1 MKKISFLLGIL
12 TVVLAFSSC
21 NKTETY
27 ADQLDREN
35 EAINAYI
42 VKHGIKVISEEQFE
56 KQGNTTDVSKNQYV
70 LFASSGVYMQI
81 IDKGTGEP
89 LKKGETATVLC
100 RFTENNLIT
109 DTLQLTN
116 SILYFGKTVDK
127 MSVTNTSGTYTASFD
142 PKSSVMYEAYRSTS
156 VPAGWLIPLQ
166 YINLGRLTT
175 PTSKLAKV
183 KLIVPSQQGQ
193 INATKAVYPCY
204 YDITY
209 QRGL

>member
-70 LFASSGVYMQI
+70 LFASSAQ
-81 IDKGTGEP
+81 
-89 LKKGETATVLC
+89 
-100 RFTENNLIT
+100 
-109 DTLQLTN
+109 
-116 SILYFGKTVDK
+116 
-127 MSVTNTSGTYTASFD
+127 
-142 PKSSVMYEAYRSTS
+142 
-156 VPAGWLIPLQ
+156 
-166 YINLGRLTT
+166 
-175 PTSKLAKV
+175 
-183 KLIVPSQQGQ
+183 
-193 INATKAVYPCY
+193 
-204 YDITY
+204 
-209 QRGL
+209 

>member
-42 VKHGIKVISEEQFE
+42 VKHGIKVIREEQFE

-193 INATKAVYPCY
+193 INATQSVYPCF

>member
-12 TVVLAFSSC
+12 AVVLAFSSC

-193 INATKAVYPCY
+193 INATQSVYPCF